1 MYNNAFFAK
10 TFEVGNVRVGGS
22 HSQIPTVL
30 IGSIFY
36 MRHKIVKDEM
46 SGDFDENRAAQLIR
60 DCVALAESLGVG
72 FMLDVV
78 GSTPESLMRYVSFI
92 KQVSATPIL
101 INSSSPE
108 TRIKTLKQL
117 AEKDW
122 LDHIVYN
129 SINPFTPAWE
139 ADILEQIPVEAAIIQ
154 AYNPKSK
161 KPEGP
166 LKVLQGDDNNG
177 LLALARK
184 CHIKKVMIDIPTLDL
199 SGIGI
204 VAHSVKILKDRLS
217 LPVGTA
223 PANATYTS
231 TWLRIGPENKF
242 RTI

>member
-1 MYNNAFFAK
+1 
-10 TFEVGNVRVGGS
+10 
-22 HSQIPTVL
+22 
-30 IGSIFY
+30 
-36 MRHKIVKDEM
+36 
-46 SGDFDENRAAQLIR
+46 
-60 DCVALAESLGVG
+60 
-72 FMLDVV
+72 MLDVV

-231 TWLRIGPENKF
+231 TWLRDRARTSSEQFKAVDAAVNAYLIANGCNFLFFGPVEGARWIFPAVAVADALNLYGAKHLGVVPYNEKHPIS
-242 RTI
+242 RVL